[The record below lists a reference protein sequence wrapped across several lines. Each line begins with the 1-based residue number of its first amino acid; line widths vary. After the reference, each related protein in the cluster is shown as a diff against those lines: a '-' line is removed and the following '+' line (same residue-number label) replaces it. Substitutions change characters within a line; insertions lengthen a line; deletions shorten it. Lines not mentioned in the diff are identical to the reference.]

1 MKEKKCSCI
10 RYQDY
15 IAEEI
20 DINTSYSDYLKEGL
34 ENAIKYANYSDY
46 FSDEDYC
53 DNCYPLEVIE
63 NKIQEILKKVTEL
76 DYREQLLI
84 DIHNK
89 RISINRQRH
98 MDFLLDDIQFVEC
111 DIRELEDF
119 KRWRNNINYAEYVC
133 ENLEKSISY
142 AEYLSEQIN

>member
-10 RYQDY
+10 TYQDF

-20 DINTSYSDYLKEGL
+20 DINTSYSDYIKEGL
-34 ENAIKYANYSDY
+34 ENSIKYSEYTDD
-46 FSDEDYC
+46 FC

-63 NKIQEILKKVTEL
+63 NKIQEVLKKGNKL
-76 DYREQLLI
+76 DAKEQLLI

-89 RISINRQRH
+89 RIAINRKKH
-98 MDFLLDDIQFVEC
+98 MDYLLDDIQFVEC

-119 KRWRNNINYAEYVC
+119 KRWRNYINYSDYIC
-133 ENLEKSISY
+133 ENLNKTGI
-142 AEYLSEQIN
+142 LH

>member
-1 MKEKKCSCI
+1 LGHIIYKRKNYERKKCSCI
-10 RYQDY
+10 NYKDY

-20 DINTSYSDYLKEGL
+20 DINTSYSDY
-34 ENAIKYANYSDY
+34 
-46 FSDEDYC
+46 FSDEYS
-53 DNCYPLEVIE
+53 DNCYPLEIIE
-63 NKIQEILKKVTEL
+63 NKIQEVLKKGAKL

-89 RISINRQRH
+89 RIAINRKRH

-119 KRWRNNINYAEYVC
+119 NRWRNYINYAEYVC
-133 ENLEKSISY
+133 ENLDKSISY
-142 AEYLSEQIN
+142 TEYLSEQIN

>member
-1 MKEKKCSCI
+1 
-10 RYQDY
+10 
-15 IAEEI
+15 
-20 DINTSYSDYLKEGL
+20 
-34 ENAIKYANYSDY
+34 
-46 FSDEDYC
+46 
-53 DNCYPLEVIE
+53 
-63 NKIQEILKKVTEL
+63 
-76 DYREQLLI
+76 
-84 DIHNK
+84 
-89 RISINRQRH
+89 